1 MCAAEKYF
9 ATREKP
15 PVDQTGGLKGWNAT
29 EITGSGTV
37 DQETLNR
44 QIKEQNETMLRQT
57 KTSVSDF
64 LCVGVRAIFLRT
76 FPLRSMEHGFPLRNE
91 PGWHMLECGYSD
103 VCRFTIPP
111 FCKILFLAMV

>member
-1 MCAAEKYF
+1 MWAAEKYF

-15 PVDQTGGLKGWNAT
+15 PADQTGGLKGWNAT

-76 FPLRSMEHGFPLRNE
+76 FPHRSMDSR
-91 PGWHMLECGYSD
+91 
-103 VCRFTIPP
+103 
-111 FCKILFLAMV
+111 